1 MIRPLILDIILK
13 TWILDDSDDNSDFPT
28 PPDFNYED
36 DVAILPFSSGTTG
49 LPKGVM
55 LTHKSIVSNIAQ
67 CVFPKSMEFIE
78 PATETFQPTTGKI
91 LLNNVL
97 YRRPINPPLNLNSHI
112 SEKCLESKCQK
123 TGPDV
128 LFSGTC
134 WG

>member
-1 MIRPLILDIILK
+1 MITIFRFLII
-13 TWILDDSDDNSDFPT
+13 WILDDSDGNNDFPN

-91 LLNNVL
+91 L
-97 YRRPINPPLNLNSHI
+97 I
-112 SEKCLESKCQK
+112 K
-123 TGPDV
+123 
-128 LFSGTC
+128 
-134 WG
+134 